1 MNNIQDIHHDS
12 TSSIIFSS
20 FLHALILFTILS
32 ALFILVISQLESKA
46 FKNEINDNIQ
56 KYLPQALAQNDKDGS
71 LKKVIKNLP
80 IDNLKQIYSIPSAET
95 SVYNSWL
102 KKAMFIII
110 GAAIVVLIVSA
121 LFLYFT
127 CGKKIPLWFIIIEN
141 LIIFLFVG
149 IFEAVF
155 FLKIA
160 SKYVPVPPSLLIN
173 TLYSDLKAW

>member
-80 IDNLKQIYSIPSAET
+80 IDNLLMKELLKQQNKYMEAQKNIYELQKEIDVEEVKSRYQALDLNNAQIKVEELTAELENMEHLYKKTRRENWIGRGVSILYLIYLIF
-95 SVYNSWL
+95 YN
-102 KKAMFIII
+102 I
-110 GAAIVVLIVSA
+110 
-121 LFLYFT
+121 YF
-127 CGKKIPLWFIIIEN
+127 
-141 LIIFLFVG
+141 
-149 IFEAVF
+149 A
-155 FLKIA
+155 
-160 SKYVPVPPSLLIN
+160 
-173 TLYSDLKAW
+173 